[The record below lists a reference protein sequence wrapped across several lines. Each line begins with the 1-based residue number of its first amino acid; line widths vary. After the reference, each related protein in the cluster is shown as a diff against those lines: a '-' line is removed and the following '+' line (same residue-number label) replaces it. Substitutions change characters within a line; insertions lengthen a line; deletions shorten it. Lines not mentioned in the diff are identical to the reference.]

1 MIRVFSIVSSCSGEN
16 GITAGFS
23 NMVAEKLSQR
33 AADLGES
40 IEYECITGDTIR
52 LSFCRSCNNCF
63 NQGVCPLDKT
73 DDMAKIKE
81 KLLAADIIFFCSP
94 VYLAGMSG
102 FAKCVIDRMAYVAR
116 RFELAGKTAAVLVST
131 SYSYGKETAEE
142 IKKALQFMGA
152 SVAYA
157 GYVCRSRNNPNI
169 YIPEQMDKLT
179 DEISD
184 RLLASLEGPGR
195 FIEVWQ
201 DQAFIIRKKI
211 NRRALLM
218 NEIAGVDIPDEVK
231 VCTERGYGQYKT
243 LSEYVSKTYNG
254 WDK

>member
-1 MIRVFSIVSSCSGEN
+1 
-16 GITAGFS
+16 
-23 NMVAEKLSQR
+23 
-33 AADLGES
+33 
-40 IEYECITGDTIR
+40 
-52 LSFCRSCNNCF
+52 
-63 NQGVCPLDKT
+63 
-73 DDMAKIKE
+73 
-81 KLLAADIIFFCSP
+81 
-94 VYLAGMSG
+94 
-102 FAKCVIDRMAYVAR
+102 
-116 RFELAGKTAAVLVST
+116 
-131 SYSYGKETAEE
+131 
-142 IKKALQFMGA
+142 MGA

-157 GYVCRSRNNPNI
+157 GHVCRSRNNPNI

-184 RLLASLEGPGR
+184 RLLASLESPGR